1 MVQAEVADRL
11 AAQPGSRTYGVPS
24 VKAAWYGTATR
35 AGTIGRSVFWP
46 VPNVDSALVE
56 LQRSQTPRGD
66 TSLRLATFEVCDTA
80 FSQRRKTLRAALKN
94 WAGSAEAAQEL
105 CDRADVDSSIRGEK
119 LGIDD
124 YVRLGSVLLEMR
136 AEGKIPLP
144 EQDRYAKERRAA
156 EDAGRLAEESEQGGV
171 EQPRA

>member
-1 MVQAEVADRL
+1 M
-11 AAQPGSRTYGVPS
+11 
-24 VKAAWYGTATR
+24 
-35 AGTIGRSVFWP
+35 
-46 VPNVDSALVE
+46 
-56 LQRSQTPRGD
+56 
-66 TSLRLATFEVCDTA
+66 
-80 FSQRRKTLRAALKN
+80 KN

-105 CDRADVDSSIRGEK
+105 CDRAGVDSSIRGEK

-156 EDAGRLAEESEQGGV
+156 GDLGGAPQESEQGGV

>member
-1 MVQAEVADRL
+1 M
-11 AAQPGSRTYGVPS
+11 
-24 VKAAWYGTATR
+24 
-35 AGTIGRSVFWP
+35 
-46 VPNVDSALVE
+46 
-56 LQRSQTPRGD
+56 
-66 TSLRLATFEVCDTA
+66 
-80 FSQRRKTLRAALKN
+80 KN
-94 WAGSAEAAQEL
+94 WAGSAELAQEL

-156 EDAGRLAEESEQGGV
+156 GDLGGAPHESEQGGV